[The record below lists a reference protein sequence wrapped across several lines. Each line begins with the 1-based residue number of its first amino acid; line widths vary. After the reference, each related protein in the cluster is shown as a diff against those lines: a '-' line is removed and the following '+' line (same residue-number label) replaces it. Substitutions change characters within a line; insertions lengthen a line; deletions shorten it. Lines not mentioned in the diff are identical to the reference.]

1 MLTDQEKPFRL
12 RPRKPTRVR
21 RGSEVG
27 AWSSLYKAVMRQA
40 RMTRTRRAAS
50 RGSSAPPRKPYFQ
63 RCAIRATYTR
73 NSTRGQ
79 WAAHG
84 RYLSREGTQREDGQ
98 LPTGFNREQESINIP
113 SRLNT
118 WQQAGDE
125 QIWKI
130 IISPEFGERDDLQ
143 KLTCELMRRVEA
155 HRLGAALEWVAIAHF
170 NTEHPHVHVAL
181 RGVDR
186 AGQPV
191 RFRREFIQHGI
202 RQIAE
207 NLCTQQL
214 GYRTEF
220 DAAFTEQREVEQHR
234 FTSLDRSISH
244 LASAVGAG
252 DAQDFRVAAPEP
264 QPRRPTT
271 RAEVH
276 NRNVRARLT
285 VLQRMGLAEPTGG
298 NEWRVR
304 RDVESVLRGMQRV
317 SDRQRTLAGHGTPLS
332 DERLRIE
339 ATDGREWKVIEGRVL
354 VHGEEENGRGYL
366 MVEGTDACVH
376 HVFYTPEI
384 EAARNRGQLRTNS
397 FVRLRRHASGGTP
410 LIAINDFGSA
420 ELLLKN
426 KGYMRAL
433 ARLLEGQGMVPEEHG
448 WGGWLGRYQ
457 AAVRKTALERSEA
470 LSRSQGPNTSRGR

>member
-12 RPRKPTRVR
+12 RPRKPARVR

-40 RMTRTRRAAS
+40 RMTRKRAAS
-50 RGSSAPPRKPYFQ
+50 RRSSAPRRKQYFQ

-73 NSTRGQ
+73 NSSRGQ

-84 RYLSREGTQREDGQ
+84 RYLSREGTQREEGQ
-98 LPTGFNREQESINIP
+98 SPSGFNREQEAVDIP
-113 SRLNT
+113 LRLNQ
-118 WQQAGDE
+118 WQQSGDE

-130 IISPEFGERDDLQ
+130 IISPEFGERIDLQ
-143 KLTCELMRRVEA
+143 KLAFELMRRVEA
-155 HRLGAALEWVAIAHF
+155 DRLGAPLEWVAIAHF

-186 AGQPV
+186 AGQAV

-220 DAAFTEQREVEQHR
+220 DAAFAERREVEQQR
-234 FTSLDRSISH
+234 FTSLDRSISRI
-244 LASAVGAG
+244 ASASAAG
-252 DAQDFRVAAPEP
+252 SGGWGFLVTIPEP
-264 QPRRPTT
+264 EARRSATAT
-271 RAEVH
+271 EAH
-276 NRNVRARLT
+276 NRNVRARLA
-285 VLQRMGLAEPTGG
+285 VLQRMGLAEPAEN

-304 RDVESVLRGMQRV
+304 KNFENVLRGMQRV
-317 SDRQRTLAGHGTPLS
+317 GDRQRTLAAHGTPLS

-339 ATDGREWKVIEGRVL
+339 ATDGLEWKLIEGRVL

-366 MVEGTDACVH
+366 MIEGTDACVH
-376 HVFYTPEI
+376 HVHYTPEI
-384 EAARNRGQLRTNS
+384 EAARNRGQLRVNS
-397 FVRLRRHASGGTP
+397 FVRLRRLGEARKSLVEIKDLG
-410 LIAINDFGSA
+410 NA
-420 ELLLKN
+420 ELLLRN
-426 KGYMRAL
+426 ENHMRAA
-433 ARLLEGQGMVPEEHG
+433 ARLLKRQGIMPEEG
-448 WGGWLGRYQ
+448 LWGGWLGRYQ
-457 AAVRKTALERSEA
+457 AALRKTALEPAKVNRRRGTE
-470 LSRSQGPNTSRGR
+470 GSRGR